1 MNWRLRLKN
10 KATLIAIVAA
20 AVAFVYQ
27 ILGIMNIVPPVTE
40 EQAMQILGI
49 IINIL
54 VGLGILVDPTTSGI
68 SDSARALT
76 YSEPGKVTTPD
87 DDFPMGGEGDGVDPH
102 DDFFYA
108 SASDEDRDEDCED
121 IEDGEEE

>member
-1 MNWRLRLKN
+1 MNWKLRFKN

-27 ILGIMNIVPPVTE
+27 ILGILHIVPPITK
-40 EQAMQILGI
+40 EQVMQVLGI

-54 VGLGILVDPTTSGI
+54 VGLGILVDPTTAGI

-102 DDFFYA
+102 DDFLYA
-108 SASDEDRDEDCED
+108 DEPEEDEDED
-121 IEDGEEE
+121 IEDGEDE